1 MKMVLVFVLFILFIL
16 LSTNLNAFGIDQT
29 KNSRDTKREA
39 PYATPL
45 DSTLFLQRQSP
56 VAKRVDSTQPKMAQL
71 WILPIVIQSADS
83 ISMEEKRV
91 VDAAIRLGSSQNGE
105 YKVVS
110 TEETARYLTREN
122 EYSQNCFSEL
132 CLHVFSRKFGKGLI
146 LAAKYSR
153 SDTVVDLQLVLMDAT
168 LGKIHSAQHTRGPA
182 SADSLVSFARKSAE
196 CLLSKGKCSN
206 LPIVPGEG
214 EKITWLTYRDSVDN
228 RRRFGWA
235 GSGLLVAATGLA
247 LVEGQL
253 LQRDDRR
260 NAPAGAILSD
270 AGARSFLR
278 GFFTTPTL
286 GARYAA
292 MGGAGIAHVNNG
304 LALLMNPAGV
314 GQMQEENAVAAKR
327 TLPGGTPSLFLAWA
341 GPVLGKWSQGL
352 GALYEGDAL
361 ASETTLHGAL
371 AFDFSEFGKT
381 WEGLNA
387 GAEVKLYL
395 AEVGRSGT
403 GQDRSTGHSVGAGL
417 DIGLQTRISEKITA
431 AFTVK
436 DLLSILRHSNTLT
449 NQAQGEVLPPE
460 YRLGTAYHAS
470 STLLLLMDGQK
481 GLYADQAD
489 HVRIGAEQVL
499 FRCLSLRGGMHQ
511 IFGREAI
518 RKMSVGFGL
527 NTLPFTKGTTSST
540 TNSPLALNYS
550 YEFALNEDD
559 PLGGGQQFSLEM
571 GF

>member
-1 MKMVLVFVLFILFIL
+1 MKMVIL
-16 LSTNLNAFGIDQT
+16 LILLAAKLSVFAEDRS
-29 KNSRDTKREA
+29 KNIHNTKREA
-39 PYATPL
+39 PYATPM
-45 DSTLFLQRQSP
+45 DSTLIFPKQSP
-56 VAKRVDSTQPKMAQL
+56 VAKPVDSTQPKKALL
-71 WILPIVIQSADS
+71 WILPMVVQNADS
-83 ISMEEKRV
+83 ISREEKRV
-91 VDAAIRLGSSQNGE
+91 VEAAIRLGSSQNGE
-105 YKVVS
+105 YRVVS
-110 TEETARYLTREN
+110 TEETARYLTSEN
-122 EYSQNCFSEL
+122 EYSQDCFSET
-132 CLHVFSRKFGKGLI
+132 CLHVFARKFGKGRI

-153 SDTVVDLQLVLMDAT
+153 EDTLVELQLVLLDGT
-168 LGKIHSAQHTRGPA
+168 LGIVNSAQHTRGPA

-196 CLLSKGKCSN
+196 CFLTKGKCSN
-206 LPIVPGEG
+206 LPIAPGEG
-214 EKITWLTYRDSVDN
+214 EKINWLTHRDSVDN
-228 RRRFGWA
+228 RHRFGWA

-253 LQRDDRR
+253 FQRDDRR
-260 NAPAGAILSD
+260 NAPTGVILSD
-270 AGARSFLR
+270 EGARSFLR

-286 GARYAA
+286 GAQYAA

-304 LALLMNPAGV
+304 LALLMNPAGL
-314 GQMQEENAVAAKR
+314 GQMQAENAVAAKR

-361 ASETTLHGAL
+361 ASETTLQGAL

-381 WEGLNA
+381 WEGLTG
-387 GAEVKLYL
+387 GAELKLYL

-417 DIGLQTRISEKITA
+417 DIGLQARISEKITA
-431 AFTVK
+431 AFSIK
-436 DLLSILRHSNTLT
+436 DVLSILRHSNTLT

-460 YRLGTAYHAS
+460 YCLGTAYHAS

-527 NTLPFTKGTTSST
+527 NTLPFTKGATK
-540 TNSPLALNYS
+540 SPLALNYS
-550 YEFALNEDD
+550 YEFALNEDE